1 MSRHVQVS
9 HSHLLMSSCIIRPT
23 ESRYWQFD

>member
-9 HSHLLMSSCIIRPT
+9 HLLMS
-23 ESRYWQFD
+23 FLVL